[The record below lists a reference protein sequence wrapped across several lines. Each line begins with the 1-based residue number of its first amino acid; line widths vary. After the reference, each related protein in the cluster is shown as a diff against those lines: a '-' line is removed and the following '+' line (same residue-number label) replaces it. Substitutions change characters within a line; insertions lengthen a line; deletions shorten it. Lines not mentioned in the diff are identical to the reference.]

1 MTDIAEP
8 KASAGQPPPE
18 NAATPQLSSRNMEYG
33 VADDFV
39 LRNEG
44 RAPARFGGV
53 ADMLRMDPPRPLP

>member
-8 KASAGQPPPE
+8 KAAPGRPPE
-18 NAATPQLSSRNMEYG
+18 NAATPQLSSGNMEYG
-33 VADDFV
+33 VAADFV
-39 LRNEG
+39 LRNGG